1 MGNNFISALASI
13 NNQLY
18 RIGVDLTDQNGQNI
32 VLMAITEGTMQAI
45 IESLE
50 KQISKTVYDMYMARM
65 EELPGQGIVSGS
77 CPACGSPVPKKHYYC
92 WKCGQRLIWPKN
104 Q

>member
-13 NNQLY
+13 RSQLY
-18 RIGVDLTDQNGQNI
+18 RIGIDLTDKKDENI
-32 VLMAITEGTMQAI
+32 IVMAITEVNMQAA

-50 KQISKTVYDMYMARM
+50 KQIPKTVYDMYMERV
-65 EELPGQGIVSGS
+65 EELPGQGIVSGN
-77 CPACGSPVPKKHYYC
+77 CPACGSSVPKKHCYC

-104 Q
+104 